1 MLMIKIIKTLI
12 IFFIVIASKVNAL
25 ENKIIL
31 KVNND
36 IITTLDVF
44 NEINYLKFFNSSL
57 NQLNSEEIF
66 QISLESVLKY
76 KIKKSEII
84 RQLGKI
90 ELSDNNYFNT
100 LIQNSYNKIGL
111 EDLKDFKKI
120 LKNKNIDY
128 ENFEQKLKIDI
139 LWNQI
144 VYTLYNKQV
153 IINENELKKQIK
165 DQDNSL
171 TSFELSEI
179 VFQINNASEIDSV
192 YNLIKEDIVELGFEN
207 AAIKHSVSNTA
218 MSGGSLGWIN
228 DNQISKEILE
238 NLNEIA
244 NNEITKPIRIPSG
257 FLILKKN
264 NMKKVKYNLDLD
276 EELKK
281 LIIYQTQTQLENY
294 SNLYFNK
301 VKRDLNINAP

>member
-1 MLMIKIIKTLI
+1 MIKIVKTLI

-90 ELSDNNYFNT
+90 ELSDDSYLNT

-179 VFQINNASEIDSV
+179 VFQVNNADEIDGV
-192 YNLIKEDIVELGFEN
+192 YNLIKEDIIEFGFEN
-207 AAIKHSVSNTA
+207 AAIKHSVSNTS

-301 VKRDLNINAP
+301 VKKDLNINAP

>member
-1 MLMIKIIKTLI
+1 MIKIIKTLI

-90 ELSDNNYFNT
+90 ELSDDSYLNT

-153 IINENELKKQIK
+153 IINEDELKKQIK

-179 VFQINNASEIDSV
+179 VFQVNNAGEIDGV
-192 YNLIKEDIVELGFEN
+192 YNLIKEDIIEFGFEN
-207 AAIKHSVSNTA
+207 AAIKHSVSNTS

-301 VKRDLNINAP
+301 VKKDLNINAP

>member
-1 MLMIKIIKTLI
+1 MIKIIKTLI

-90 ELSDNNYFNT
+90 ELSDNSYLNT

-179 VFQINNASEIDSV
+179 VFQINNASEIDGV
-192 YNLIKEDIVELGFEN
+192 YNLIKEDIIEFGFEN
-207 AAIKHSVSNTA
+207 AAIKHSVSNTS

-301 VKRDLNINAP
+301 VKKDLNINAP

>member
-1 MLMIKIIKTLI
+1 MIKIIKTLI

-31 KVNND
+31 KVNNE

-90 ELSDNNYFNT
+90 ELSDDSYLNT

-153 IINENELKKQIK
+153 IINEDELKKQIK

-179 VFQINNASEIDSV
+179 VFQVNNAGEIDGV
-192 YNLIKEDIVELGFEN
+192 YNLIKEDIIEFGFEN
-207 AAIKHSVSNTA
+207 AAIKHSVSNTS

-301 VKRDLNINAP
+301 VKKDLNINAP

>member
-1 MLMIKIIKTLI
+1 MIKIIKTLI

-57 NQLNSEEIF
+57 NRLNSEEIF

-90 ELSDNNYFNT
+90 ELSDDSYLNT

-179 VFQINNASEIDSV
+179 VFQVNNASEIDGV
-192 YNLIKEDIVELGFEN
+192 YNLIKEDIIEFGFEN
-207 AAIKHSVSNTA
+207 AAIKHSVSNTS

-301 VKRDLNINAP
+301 VKKDLNINAP

>member
-1 MLMIKIIKTLI
+1 MIKIIKTLI

-90 ELSDNNYFNT
+90 ELSDNSYLNT

-179 VFQINNASEIDSV
+179 VFQVNNASEIDGV
-192 YNLIKEDIVELGFEN
+192 YNLIKEDIIEFGFEN
-207 AAIKHSVSNTA
+207 AAIKHSVSNTS

-301 VKRDLNINAP
+301 VKKDLNINAP